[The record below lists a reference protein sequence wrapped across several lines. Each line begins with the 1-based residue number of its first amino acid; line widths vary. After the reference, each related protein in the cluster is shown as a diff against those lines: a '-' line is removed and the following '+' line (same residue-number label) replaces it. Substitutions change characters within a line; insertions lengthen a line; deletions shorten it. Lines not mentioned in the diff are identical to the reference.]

1 MPLSNILFESI
12 EENTLRNLVDN
23 QVPESKTIDYKE
35 ALIGNSDSDKREF
48 LADVSSFAN
57 ASGGYLIFGIREL
70 SGVPVELCGL
80 QNINA
85 DSEILRIESII
96 RDGIEPRIPG
106 VSIRAVPLQN
116 HRWAIVIRI
125 PRSWGS
131 PHMVTLKLRGHERFF
146 SRYSAGKYPLD
157 VSELKA
163 AFLLSETISERIR
176 NFRVERLSKIVAE
189 ETPVKLN
196 DVPKIV
202 LHIIPISA
210 FDSTTRFDLSPIAH
224 DSSYLPPINTS
235 GWNHR
240 YNFDGFLT
248 YGQFTEST
256 SAHSYSQIFRNGI
269 IEAVEASMLNPER
282 NKRFIPSVAYERELL
297 SALPRYLSSQRQ
309 LGVETPLII
318 MLSILG
324 IFGYTLAIN
333 RSRFPFADS
342 HPIDRNTLL
351 IPEILLERFDSDL
364 AEIMKPAFD
373 SVWNAAGWP
382 RSMNYNETGQWIEH

>member
-12 EENTLRNLVDN
+12 EEKTLQDLVDN

-35 ALIGNSDSDKREF
+35 ALLGNSDSDKREF

-57 ASGGYLIFGIREL
+57 ASGGHLIFGIRES

-80 QNINA
+80 QNINV

-116 HRWAIVIRI
+116 QRWALVIRI
-125 PRSWGS
+125 PRSWAS
-131 PHMVTLKLRGHERFF
+131 PHMVTLRLRGHERFY

-157 VSELKA
+157 VSELRA
-163 AFLLSETISERIR
+163 AFLLSETTSERIR

-189 ETPVKLN
+189 ETPVKLDN
-196 DVPKIV
+196 FPKIV

-210 FDSTTRFDLSPIAH
+210 FDSTTRFDLSLIARNPN
-224 DSSYLPPINTS
+224 YLPPISTWS
-235 GWNHR
+235 WNHR

-248 YGQFTEST
+248 YGKFPQST
-256 SAHSYSQIFRNGI
+256 SAHSYVQIFRNGSIEVVDAFTLSSEKGERI
-269 IEAVEASMLNPER
+269 I
-282 NKRFIPSVAYERELL
+282 ITGYERKLL
-297 SALPRYLSSQRQ
+297 DALAKYLSTQKQ
-309 LGVETPLII
+309 VGVETPLII
-318 MLSILG
+318 MLSLVG
-324 IFGYTLAIN
+324 ISGYTMAVN
-333 RSRFPFADS
+333 RSRFPFADA

-351 IPEILLERFDSDL
+351 IPEILLESFDSDL
-364 AEIMKPAFD
+364 AEVMKPAFD

-382 RSMNYNETGQWIEH
+382 RSMNYNETGQWVEH